1 MIGCRVAVL
10 RSHWSAVLTLLFDNT
25 AAACLLHLPVVEGL
39 IFCISATPHLGTSF
53 PFFHGAVPADIRVKY
68 VYLPVELWMN
78 TDRKMSP
85 SLDLKRGRKQA
96 ARCPRQCP
104 LVACGGRAAAWRR
117 PAAGPSLGSRPQCRL
132 SHSRCQPPVCSR
144 PPPASAQPPVVSPGH
159 RQAHQTFIRV
169 LPPS

>member
-1 MIGCRVAVL
+1 MIVKTDCETDGSYAAL
-10 RSHWSAVLTLLFDNT
+10 LLLTCSVSLV
-25 AAACLLHLPVVEGL
+25 P
-39 IFCISATPHLGTSF
+39 
-53 PFFHGAVPADIRVKY
+53 AVPADRRVKY

-85 SLDLKRGRKQA
+85 SLDFKRGRKQA

-144 PPPASAQPPVVSPGH
+144 SPPASAQPPVVSPGH

>member
-1 MIGCRVAVL
+1 MIVKTDCETDGSYAAL
-10 RSHWSAVLTLLFDNT
+10 LLLT
-25 AAACLLHLPVVEGL
+25 CSVSVV
-39 IFCISATPHLGTSF
+39 P
-53 PFFHGAVPADIRVKY
+53 AVPADRRVKY
-68 VYLPVELWMN
+68 VYLPVELWMD

-144 PPPASAQPPVVSPGH
+144 SPPASASLQWSARAIARHIKHSSGSCPRHESLHEP
-159 RQAHQTFIRV
+159 AYYCDTHQR
-169 LPPS
+169 